1 MSREPV
7 GKEPRMRFVQD
18 LEEVEPFPSVVTVG
32 AFDGV
37 HLGHQALIAQVVA
50 MARATGGRAV
60 VVTFFPHPA
69 VVLRGETPFYLTS
82 PEEKRRYI
90 ARLGVDLLVQL
101 PFTPETARIRAAA
114 FVEQLVRIGMRALWA
129 GPDFALGYRREG
141 TLPVLEA
148 LGRQHGYTV
157 HVAMEFRLGG
167 RPVRSS
173 RIREALRQGDVR
185 AAAACLGRP
194 FAVSGEVIAGAGR
207 GQRLGFPTANL
218 AIWPEHALPADGVYA
233 CWADLPEGIRRMA
246 VVNIGVRPTFDQSQ
260 ERIVEAHLLDWHGD
274 LYGQRVTLHFIERL
288 REERRFPSVADLVAQ
303 IHRDVERAR
312 ALLEAMAPP
321 VPIEAE

>member
-1 MSREPV
+1 
-7 GKEPRMRFVQD
+7 MRFVQD
-18 LEEVEPFPSVVTVG
+18 LKEAEPFPSVVTVG

-82 PEEKRRYI
+82 PEEKRRHI

-101 PFTPETARIRAAA
+101 LFTPETARIRAAT
-114 FVEQLVRIGMRALWA
+114 FVEHLVRIGVRALWA

-141 TLPVLEA
+141 NLPVLEA
-148 LGRQHGYTV
+148 LGHQYGYTV
-157 HVAMEFRLGG
+157 HVAMEFHLGG
-167 RPVRSS
+167 RPVRSR

-185 AAAACLGRP
+185 AAAECLGRP
-194 FAVSGEVIAGAGR
+194 FAVSGEVIAGARR

-218 AIWPEHALPADGVYA
+218 AVWPEHALPADGVYA
-233 CWADLPEGIRRMA
+233 CWADLPGGIRRMA
-246 VVNIGVRPTFDQSQ
+246 VVNIGVRPTFDRSQ
-260 ERIVEAHLLDWHGD
+260 ERIVEAHLLDWRGD
-274 LYGQRVTLHFIERL
+274 LYGRRLTLHFMERL